1 MFANSYTYLSMSCP
15 IDIRQLVL
23 ILVQY
28 ISFHFHLILDM
39 TNRAVVYCNELHRLA
54 TELLIY
60 LINSSHFNSLP
71 ITHIENLYFLH
82 CLYKGRFSP
91 VQDSPPLSPNKVC
104 SCYSRLIICINFM
117 YKDFSHIFWSA
128 FRNYHKILKLH
139 KSFIPVQTCGD
150 QKIENFH
157 MKISLNLSVRGKWS
171 IHILI
176 IHCSAIRAITRS
188 IYKLRKTVL
197 LLIQFQKE
205 FIWPMPGNLY

>member
-1 MFANSYTYLSMSCP
+1 M
-15 IDIRQLVL
+15 IR
-23 ILVQY
+23 
-28 ISFHFHLILDM
+28 SNILD
-39 TNRAVVYCNELHRLA
+39 
-54 TELLIY
+54 
-60 LINSSHFNSLP
+60 FNKWHS
-71 ITHIENLYFLH
+71 
-82 CLYKGRFSP
+82 LYKRLYSS

-139 KSFIPVQTCGD
+139 KSVIPVWTCGD
-150 QKIENFH
+150 KKEKFH
-157 MKISLNLSVRGKWS
+157 LKISLKLSVRGNWS

-176 IHCSAIRAITRS
+176 IHRSAFRAITRS